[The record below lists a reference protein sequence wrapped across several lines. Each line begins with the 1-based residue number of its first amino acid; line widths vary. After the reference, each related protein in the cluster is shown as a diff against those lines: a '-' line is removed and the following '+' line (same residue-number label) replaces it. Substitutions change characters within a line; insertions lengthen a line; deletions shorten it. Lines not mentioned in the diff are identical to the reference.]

1 MNATIAKPTRYR
13 PSAPLERIL
22 SVLFASLVITGLSA
36 FAPSA
41 AAQPEASSA
50 AEPADREASPAPTAT
65 TESPRV
71 GAGFFARTETLSAP
85 VAAFHRARLDLGL
98 RFRPLEHLAID
109 VGLGV
114 GGGRIRR
121 PSGQDRATEIGAA
134 IDVVG
139 YLNPRSTAQVFV
151 LGGVGL
157 GAVGSTEQVGSVDPE
172 CPSDSFFFG
181 DLVLGA
187 GLEVAFND
195 TVSLVG
201 STRLVRRTAFLGELE
216 LLTDSTNPPDQAVRS
231 VLAVAVDL
239 RIVVALRAP
248 PERTHRELD

>member
-1 MNATIAKPTRYR
+1 MNATIAKPTRRR

-41 AAQPEASSA
+41 AAQPEASPA
-50 AEPADREASPAPTAT
+50 ADLADREASPAPAAT

-85 VAAFHRARLDLGL
+85 SAAFHRVRLDLGL

-109 VGLGV
+109 VGIGL
-114 GGGRIRR
+114 GGGRMRR
-121 PSGQDRATEIGAA
+121 PNGQDRATEIGLAV
-134 IDVVG
+134 DVVG

-157 GAVGSTEQVGSVDPE
+157 GAVGSTEQVGTIDPE
-172 CPSDSFFFG
+172 CPSDSLFFG

-187 GLEVAFND
+187 GLEVALNK

-201 STRLVRRTAFLGELE
+201 STRLVRRTGFVGELE
-216 LLTDSTNPPDQAVRS
+216 FLSDATNPPNQAMRS
-231 VLAVAVDL
+231 ILAVAVDVRL
-239 RIVVALRAP
+239 IVGLGAP
-248 PERTHRELD
+248 PPAR